1 MSTGV
6 KSWSKTAA
14 NNSTADSAA
23 PWQEGMLGGQVN
35 DSSRGGMASVAKWR
49 DDISGV
55 IVTSG
60 TASAYTVASNQ
71 SFSALTEL
79 DGMVIAFTPHAT
91 NDAAPTLSVDGLAA
105 KPLRAAHGAD
115 LQSNVLLAGTPYV
128 ALYSNGNNEFVLQGM
143 TANPYGI
150 PLAGGLDYWA
160 DVSPGSA
167 YAFPTGQAIS
177 RTAYAALFALIG
189 TKFGPGDGTTTF
201 NLPDKRERVS
211 VMVTDTASRLTSSY
225 FGGDSTTIG
234 AVGGAESQTLTTT
247 QIPSHAH
254 NVYIRDPGHS
264 HGVTGGIYGGTT
276 SYPAAGGG
284 VTTIPL
290 FAALIAIS
298 AATTGIH
305 TNSGG
310 GGSGADD
317 ITAATGGGQA
327 HANVQPTIVC
337 NYIMRVI

>member
-23 PWQEGMLGGQVN
+23 PWPEGMLPGQVN

-71 SFSALTEL
+71 NFSALTEL
-79 DGMVIAFTPHAT
+79 DGMVVAFTPHAT

-189 TKFGPGDGTTTF
+189 TKFGSGDGTTTF

-211 VMVTDTASRLTSSY
+211 VMVTDTASRLTAGY
-225 FGGDSTTIG
+225 FGGNSTQLG
-234 AVGGAESQTLTTT
+234 ATGGAE
-247 QIPSHAH
+247 
-254 NVYIRDPGHS
+254 NVSMALANLIQHDHTVFLNDPGHS
-264 HGVTGGIYGGTT
+264 HATNAAIPAGVGAYSPGGVSPSGGGATIYG
-276 SYPAAGGG
+276 
-284 VTTIPL
+284 
-290 FAALIAIS
+290 
-298 AATTGIH
+298 ATTGI
-305 TNSGG
+305 TIWSDGAGG
-310 GGSGADD
+310 GTQNKVGKTGS
-317 ITAATGGGQA
+317 ATPTPMRT
-327 HANVQPTIVC
+327 VQPTRIR
-337 NYIMRVI
+337 NVIIKR

>member
-23 PWQEGMLGGQVN
+23 PWPEGMLGGQVN

-71 SFSALTEL
+71 NFSALTEL
-79 DGMVIAFTPHAT
+79 DGMVIAFTPHVT
-91 NDAAPTLSVDGLAA
+91 NGTAPTLSVDGLAA

-189 TKFGPGDGTTTF
+189 TKYGSGDGTTTF
-201 NLPDKRERVS
+201 NLPDKTERVS
-211 VMVTDTASRLTSSY
+211 VMKAAATSRLTSAY
-225 FGGDSTTIG
+225 FGGDSTQLG
-234 AVGGAESQTLTTT
+234 
-247 QIPSHAH
+247 
-254 NVYIRDPGHS
+254 
-264 HGVTGGIYGGTT
+264 
-276 SYPAAGGG
+276 
-284 VTTIPL
+284 
-290 FAALIAIS
+290 
-298 AATTGIH
+298 
-305 TNSGG
+305 
-310 GGSGADD
+310 
-317 ITAATGGGQA
+317 ATGGGENVTMALANLIQHDHPVFLHDPGHPHDIGQA
-327 HANVQPTIVC
+327 AIAVQPGSANQNVLGPNNVSGFVRNSQTGITIWSDGAGTGTQNKVGKTGSATPTPMRTVQPTIVC

>member
-1 MSTGV
+1 MATGV

-23 PWQEGMLGGQVN
+23 PWPEGMLPGQVN

-71 SFSALTEL
+71 NFSALTEL
-79 DGMVIAFTPHAT
+79 DGMVVAFTPHAT

-189 TKFGPGDGTTTF
+189 TKYGSGDGTTTF
-201 NLPDKRERVS
+201 NLPDKTERVS
-211 VMVTDTASRLTSSY
+211 VMKAAAASRLTPTY
-225 FGGDSTTIG
+225 FGGDSTQLG
-234 AVGGAESQTLTTT
+234 AVGGEQSATLVTANLPPYTPSGSITNGALNLTT
-247 QIPSHAH
+247 S
-254 NVYIRDPGHS
+254 
-264 HGVTGGIYGGTT
+264 TGGYPYVNNGSPAGSAQAGPYTFSQNNGYLVITQDPSTFTGAPQGGTST
-276 SYPAAGGG
+276 PFSK
-284 VTTIPL
+284 
-290 FAALIAIS
+290 
-298 AATTGIH
+298 
-305 TNSGG
+305 
-310 GGSGADD
+310 
-317 ITAATGGGQA
+317 
-327 HANVQPTIVC
+327 VQPTIVC
-337 NYIMRVI
+337 NYIMRII

>member
-1 MSTGV
+1 MATGV

-23 PWQEGMLGGQVN
+23 PWPEGMLPGQVN

-71 SFSALTEL
+71 NFSALTEL
-79 DGMVIAFTPHAT
+79 DGMVVAFTPHAT

-189 TKFGPGDGTTTF
+189 TKYGSGDGTTTF
-201 NLPDKRERVS
+201 NLPDKTERVS
-211 VMVTDTASRLTSSY
+211 VMKAAAASRLTSAY
-225 FGGDSTTIG
+225 FGGDSTQLG
-234 AVGGAESQTLTTT
+234 
-247 QIPSHAH
+247 
-254 NVYIRDPGHS
+254 
-264 HGVTGGIYGGTT
+264 
-276 SYPAAGGG
+276 
-284 VTTIPL
+284 
-290 FAALIAIS
+290 
-298 AATTGIH
+298 
-305 TNSGG
+305 
-310 GGSGADD
+310 
-317 ITAATGGGQA
+317 ATGGGQNVSMA
-327 HANVQPTIVC
+327 LANLIQHDHSVFLHDPGHTHGTNATPNSGVGAYNPGSVSPTGNIATIYSATTGITLWSDGAGVGTQNKVGKTGSATPTPMRTVQPTIVC
-337 NYIMRVI
+337 NYIMRII

>member
-23 PWQEGMLGGQVN
+23 PWPEGMLPGQVN

-71 SFSALTEL
+71 NFSALTEL
-79 DGMVIAFTPHAT
+79 DGMVIAFTPHVT
-91 NDAAPTLSVDGLAA
+91 NGTAPTLSVDGLAA

-189 TKFGPGDGTTTF
+189 TKFGSGDGTTTF

-211 VMVTDTASRLTSSY
+211 VMVTDTASRLTADY
-225 FGGDSTTIG
+225 FGGNSTQLG
-234 AVGGAESQTLTTT
+234 ATGGAENVSMALANLIQHD
-247 QIPSHAH
+247 HAVFL
-254 NVYIRDPGHS
+254 NDPGHA
-264 HGVTGGIYGGTT
+264 HTT
-276 SYPAAGGG
+276 DSIKGGG
-284 VTTIPL
+284 VGTANPGGVSPVGTPANV
-290 FAALIAIS
+290 F
-298 AATTGIH
+298 AATTGI
-305 TNSGG
+305 TIWSDGAGTGTQNKVGKT
-310 GGSGADD
+310 GS
-317 ITAATGGGQA
+317 ATPTPMRT
-327 HANVQPTIVC
+327 VQPTIVC

>member
-1 MSTGV
+1 MATGV

-23 PWQEGMLGGQVN
+23 PWPEGMLPGQVN

-189 TKFGPGDGTTTF
+189 TKYGSGDGTTTF
-201 NLPDKRERVS
+201 NLPDKTERVS
-211 VMVTDTASRLTSSY
+211 VMKAAAASRLTPTY
-225 FGGDSTTIG
+225 FGGDSTQLG
-234 AVGGAESQTLTTT
+234 AVGGGQSATLVTANLPPYTPSGTIGVSSSGTVTTNGVNSGSATGSGSAFLPAMLSNGTTT
-247 QIPSHAH
+247 YPLSL
-254 NVYIRDPGHS
+254 S
-264 HGVTGGIYGGTT
+264 VTASFSGTPQGGTSNPIRT
-276 SYPAAGGG
+276 VP
-284 VTTIPL
+284 
-290 FAALIAIS
+290 
-298 AATTGIH
+298 
-305 TNSGG
+305 
-310 GGSGADD
+310 
-317 ITAATGGGQA
+317 
-327 HANVQPTIVC
+327 PTIIC
-337 NYIMRVI
+337 NYIMRII

>member
-23 PWQEGMLGGQVN
+23 PWPEGMAPGQVN

-71 SFSALTEL
+71 NFSALTEL
-79 DGMVIAFTPHAT
+79 DGMVVAFTPHAT

-128 ALYSNGNNEFVLQGM
+128 ALYSNGNSEFVLQGM

-150 PLAGGLDYWA
+150 PLAAGMDYWA

-189 TKFGPGDGTTTF
+189 TKFGSGDGTTTF
-201 NLPDKRERVS
+201 NLPDKTERVS
-211 VMVTDTASRLTSSY
+211 VMKAATASRLTPTY
-225 FGGDSTTIG
+225 FGGDSTQLG
-234 AVGGAESQTLTTT
+234 AVGGGENVTMAAANLIEHD
-247 QIPSHAH
+247 HAAFLH
-254 NVYIRDPGHS
+254 DPGHS
-264 HGVTGGIYGGTT
+264 HATNAAVPAGVGAN
-276 SYPAAGGG
+276 SPGG
-284 VTTIPL
+284 VSPSSAGATI
-290 FAALIAIS
+290 F
-298 AATTGIH
+298 AATTGI
-305 TNSGG
+305 TIWSNGAG
-310 GGSGADD
+310 VGTQNKVGKTGS
-317 ITAATGGGQA
+317 ATPTPMRT
-327 HANVQPTIVC
+327 VQPTIVC
-337 NYIMRVI
+337 NYIMRII

>member
-1 MSTGV
+1 MATGV

-23 PWQEGMLGGQVN
+23 PWPEGMLPGQVN

-71 SFSALTEL
+71 NFSALTEL
-79 DGMVIAFTPHAT
+79 DGMVVAFTPHAT

-189 TKFGPGDGTTTF
+189 TKYGSGDGTTTF
-201 NLPDKRERVS
+201 NLPDKTERVS
-211 VMVTDTASRLTSSY
+211 VMKAAAASRLTPTY
-225 FGGDSTTIG
+225 FGGDSTQLG
-234 AVGGAESQTLTTT
+234 AVGGGQSATLVTANLPPYTPSGSITNGALHTTT
-247 QIPSHAH
+247 SSGGYPLVNNSSPAGNVQSGANNIYQNNGALVITQDPSTF
-254 NVYIRDPGHS
+254 
-264 HGVTGGIYGGTT
+264 TGTPQGGTST
-276 SYPAAGGG
+276 PFSK
-284 VTTIPL
+284 
-290 FAALIAIS
+290 
-298 AATTGIH
+298 
-305 TNSGG
+305 
-310 GGSGADD
+310 
-317 ITAATGGGQA
+317 
-327 HANVQPTIVC
+327 VQPTIVC
-337 NYIMRVI
+337 NYIMRII

>member
-1 MSTGV
+1 MATGV

-14 NNSTADSAA
+14 NNATADSAA
-23 PWQEGMLGGQVN
+23 PWPEGMLPGQVN

-60 TASAYTVASNQ
+60 TLTAYTVASNQ
-71 SFSALTEL
+71 NFESLAVL
-79 DGMVIAFTPHAT
+79 DGMVVAFTPHVT
-91 NDAAPTLSVDGLAA
+91 NGTAPTLSVDGLAA

-189 TKFGPGDGTTTF
+189 TKYGSGDGTTTF
-201 NLPDKRERVS
+201 NLPDKTERVS
-211 VMVTDTASRLTSSY
+211 VMKAAAASRLTSAY
-225 FGGDSTTIG
+225 FGGDSTQLG
-234 AVGGAESQTLTTT
+234 ATGGGQ
-247 QIPSHAH
+247 
-254 NVYIRDPGHS
+254 NVSMALANLIQHDHTVFLNDPGHS
-264 HGVTGGIYGGTT
+264 HATNASIPAGVGAN
-276 SYPAAGGG
+276 SPGG
-284 VTTIPL
+284 VSPSSAGATIY
-290 FAALIAIS
+290 
-298 AATTGIH
+298 AATTGI
-305 TNSGG
+305 TIWSDGAGVGTQNKVGKT
-310 GGSGADD
+310 GS
-317 ITAATGGGQA
+317 ATPTPMRT
-327 HANVQPTIVC
+327 VQPTIVC
-337 NYIMRVI
+337 NYIMRII

>member
-1 MSTGV
+1 MATGV

-23 PWQEGMLGGQVN
+23 PWPEGMLPGQVN

-71 SFSALTEL
+71 NFSALTEL
-79 DGMVIAFTPHAT
+79 DGMVVAFTPHAT

-189 TKFGPGDGTTTF
+189 TKYGSGDGTTTF
-201 NLPDKRERVS
+201 NLPDKTERVS
-211 VMVTDTASRLTSSY
+211 VMKAAAASRLTSAY
-225 FGGDSTTIG
+225 FGGDSTQLG
-234 AVGGAESQTLTTT
+234 
-247 QIPSHAH
+247 
-254 NVYIRDPGHS
+254 
-264 HGVTGGIYGGTT
+264 
-276 SYPAAGGG
+276 
-284 VTTIPL
+284 
-290 FAALIAIS
+290 
-298 AATTGIH
+298 
-305 TNSGG
+305 
-310 GGSGADD
+310 
-317 ITAATGGGQA
+317 ATGGGQNVSMA
-327 HANVQPTIVC
+327 LANLIQHDHTVFLNDPGHTHSYEAGFVSANAGGGFNSAFQNQNRTTGSSQTGITIWSDGAGTGTQNKVGKTGSATPTPMRTVQPTIVC
-337 NYIMRVI
+337 NYIMRII

>member
-23 PWQEGMLGGQVN
+23 PWPEGMLPGQVN

-71 SFSALTEL
+71 NFSALTEL
-79 DGMVIAFTPHAT
+79 DGMVVAFTPHAT

-189 TKFGPGDGTTTF
+189 TKYGSGDGTTTF
-201 NLPDKRERVS
+201 NLPDKTERVS
-211 VMVTDTASRLTSSY
+211 VMKAAAASRLTSAY
-225 FGGDSTTIG
+225 FGGDSTQLG
-234 AVGGAESQTLTTT
+234 ATGGGQ
-247 QIPSHAH
+247 
-254 NVYIRDPGHS
+254 NVSMALANLIQHDHTVFLNDPGHS
-264 HGVTGGIYGGTT
+264 HTTNAAIPSGVGAN
-276 SYPAAGGG
+276 SPGG
-284 VTTIPL
+284 VSPSSAGATIY
-290 FAALIAIS
+290 
-298 AATTGIH
+298 AATTGI
-305 TNSGG
+305 TIWSDGAGVGTQNKVGKT
-310 GGSGADD
+310 GS
-317 ITAATGGGQA
+317 ATPTPMRT
-327 HANVQPTIVC
+327 VQPTIVC
-337 NYIMRVI
+337 NYIMRII

>member
-23 PWQEGMLGGQVN
+23 PWPEGMLPGQVN

-71 SFSALTEL
+71 NFSALTEL
-79 DGMVIAFTPHAT
+79 DGMVVAFTPHAT

-189 TKFGPGDGTTTF
+189 TKYGSGDGTTTF
-201 NLPDKRERVS
+201 NLPDKTERVS
-211 VMVTDTASRLTSSY
+211 VMKAAAASRLTSAY
-225 FGGDSTTIG
+225 FGGDSTQLG
-234 AVGGAESQTLTTT
+234 ATGGGQNVSMALANLIQHD
-247 QIPSHAH
+247 HAVFL
-254 NVYIRDPGHS
+254 NDPGHA
-264 HGVTGGIYGGTT
+264 HATDAIK
-276 SYPAAGGG
+276 GGG
-284 VTTIPL
+284 VGTANPGGVSPVG
-290 FAALIAIS
+290 AAANVF
-298 AATTGIH
+298 AATTGI
-305 TNSGG
+305 TIWSDGAGVGTQNKVGKT
-310 GGSGADD
+310 GS
-317 ITAATGGGQA
+317 ATPTPMRT
-327 HANVQPTIVC
+327 VQPTIVC

>member
-1 MSTGV
+1 MATGV

-23 PWQEGMLGGQVN
+23 PWPEGMLPGQVN

-55 IVTSG
+55 IVKSG

-71 SFSALTEL
+71 NFSALTEL
-79 DGMVIAFTPHAT
+79 DGMVVAFTPHAT

-189 TKFGPGDGTTTF
+189 TKYGSGDGTTTF
-201 NLPDKRERVS
+201 NLPDKTERVS
-211 VMVTDTASRLTSSY
+211 VMKAAAASRLTSAY
-225 FGGDSTTIG
+225 FGGDSTQLG
-234 AVGGAESQTLTTT
+234 ATGGGQ
-247 QIPSHAH
+247 
-254 NVYIRDPGHS
+254 NVSMALANLIQHDHTVFLNDPGHA
-264 HGVTGGIYGGTT
+264 HTT
-276 SYPAAGGG
+276 DSIKGGG
-284 VTTIPL
+284 VGTANPGGVSPVGTPANV
-290 FAALIAIS
+290 F
-298 AATTGIH
+298 AATTGI
-305 TNSGG
+305 TIWSDGAGTGTQNKVGKT
-310 GGSGADD
+310 GS
-317 ITAATGGGQA
+317 ATPTPMRT
-327 HANVQPTIVC
+327 VQPTIVC

>member
-1 MSTGV
+1 MATGV

-23 PWQEGMLGGQVN
+23 PWPEGMLPGQVN

-60 TASAYTVASNQ
+60 TASAYTISSYQN
-71 SFSALTEL
+71 FSALTEL
-79 DGMVIAFTPHAT
+79 DGMVVAFTPHVT
-91 NDAAPTLSVDGLAA
+91 NGTAPTLSVDGLTA

-189 TKFGPGDGTTTF
+189 TKFGSGDGTTTF

-211 VMVTDTASRLTSSY
+211 VMVTDTASRLTADY
-225 FGGDSTTIG
+225 FGGNSTQLG
-234 AVGGAESQTLTTT
+234 ATGGAE
-247 QIPSHAH
+247 
-254 NVYIRDPGHS
+254 NVSMALANLIQHDHTVFLNDPGHS
-264 HGVTGGIYGGTT
+264 HATN
-276 SYPAAGGG
+276 AAVPGG
-284 VTTIPL
+284 VGANSPGGVSPSSAGATIY
-290 FAALIAIS
+290 
-298 AATTGIH
+298 AATTGI
-305 TNSGG
+305 TIWSDGAGVGTQNKVGKT
-310 GGSGADD
+310 GS
-317 ITAATGGGQA
+317 ATPTPMRT
-327 HANVQPTIVC
+327 VQPTIVC

>member
-1 MSTGV
+1 MATGV

-23 PWQEGMLGGQVN
+23 PWPEGMLPGQVN

-189 TKFGPGDGTTTF
+189 TKYGSGDGTTTF
-201 NLPDKRERVS
+201 NLPDKTERVS
-211 VMVTDTASRLTSSY
+211 VMKAAAASRLTSAY
-225 FGGDSTTIG
+225 FGGDSTQLG
-234 AVGGAESQTLTTT
+234 AVGGEQSATLVTANLPPYTPSGSITNGALHLTTLTGGNPYVNNGSPAGSVQSGANNIYQNNGALVIT
-247 QIPSHAH
+247 QDPSTF
-254 NVYIRDPGHS
+254 
-264 HGVTGGIYGGTT
+264 TGTPQGGTST
-276 SYPAAGGG
+276 PFSK
-284 VTTIPL
+284 
-290 FAALIAIS
+290 
-298 AATTGIH
+298 
-305 TNSGG
+305 
-310 GGSGADD
+310 
-317 ITAATGGGQA
+317 
-327 HANVQPTIVC
+327 VQPTIVC

>member
-23 PWQEGMLGGQVN
+23 PWPEGMLPGQVN

-71 SFSALTEL
+71 NFSALTEL
-79 DGMVIAFTPHAT
+79 DGMVVAFTPHAT

-189 TKFGPGDGTTTF
+189 TKYGSGDGTTTF
-201 NLPDKRERVS
+201 NLPDKTERVS
-211 VMVTDTASRLTSSY
+211 VMKAAAASRLTSAY
-225 FGGDSTTIG
+225 FGGDSTQLG
-234 AVGGAESQTLTTT
+234 
-247 QIPSHAH
+247 
-254 NVYIRDPGHS
+254 
-264 HGVTGGIYGGTT
+264 
-276 SYPAAGGG
+276 
-284 VTTIPL
+284 
-290 FAALIAIS
+290 
-298 AATTGIH
+298 
-305 TNSGG
+305 
-310 GGSGADD
+310 
-317 ITAATGGGQA
+317 ATGGGQNVSMA
-327 HANVQPTIVC
+327 LANLIQHDHTVFLHDPGHTHTTNARATVPSPGASIGPDFPAPATGATVNSATTGITLWSDGAGTGTQNKVGKTGSADPTPMNNMQPTAFLNVMIKL
-337 NYIMRVI
+337 

>member
-1 MSTGV
+1 MATGV

-23 PWQEGMLGGQVN
+23 PWPEGMLPGQVN

-71 SFSALTEL
+71 NFSALTEL

-105 KPLRAAHGAD
+105 NPLRAAHGVD

-189 TKFGPGDGTTTF
+189 TKYGSGDGTTTF
-201 NLPDKRERVS
+201 NLPDKTERVS
-211 VMVTDTASRLTSSY
+211 VMKAAAASRLTSAY
-225 FGGDSTTIG
+225 FGGDSTQLG
-234 AVGGAESQTLTTT
+234 ATGGGQ
-247 QIPSHAH
+247 
-254 NVYIRDPGHS
+254 NVSMALANLIQHDHTVFLNDPGHS
-264 HGVTGGIYGGTT
+264 HATNAAIPAGVGANNPGAV
-276 SYPAAGGG
+276 SPSGGG
-284 VTTIPL
+284 ATIY
-290 FAALIAIS
+290 
-298 AATTGIH
+298 AATTGI
-305 TNSGG
+305 TIWSDGAGTGTQNKVGKT
-310 GGSGADD
+310 GS
-317 ITAATGGGQA
+317 ATPTPMRT
-327 HANVQPTIVC
+327 VQPTIVC
-337 NYIMRVI
+337 NYIMRII